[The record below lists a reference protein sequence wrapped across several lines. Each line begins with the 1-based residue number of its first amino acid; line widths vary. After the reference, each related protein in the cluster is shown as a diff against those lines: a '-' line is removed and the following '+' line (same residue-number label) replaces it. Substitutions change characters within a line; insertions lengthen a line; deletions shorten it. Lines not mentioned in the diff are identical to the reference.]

1 MDLKRPPLDK
11 EIGDE
16 IEFHTEMRTR
26 ELIAAGMDPVA
37 ARAEAVRRF
46 GSVDGMRSELTRL
59 GSDRDRTIR
68 RRQYFHEFWQDL
80 RYGARPLA
88 RQRSFAAVAV
98 LTLALAIGATTAIF
112 SVIDATILRPL
123 PYGQP
128 DRIIRLRDAS
138 ERFAEFSV
146 SAGHA
151 REWERRARTLEAVAP
166 YQQGFSTLTGTAE
179 PLRIGSARVT
189 PPLSTVLQ
197 VQPSAGR
204 WLRDADMVPG
214 ADEAVVVSHR
224 FWQRQLAG
232 DANVLGRTLT
242 LNGLART
249 IVGVMPQGFA
259 FPAQD
264 TDIWSALALTEE
276 EWDNHGS
283 HYLNAVGR
291 ARDGVTID
299 AVREDLARISREL
312 EEENPA
318 SNKGWFVKVWW
329 LQDYQ
334 VRDVRSALWVLAG
347 AVGFVLLIACANVA
361 SLLLARGA
369 SRQRELAVRAALG
382 AGRGRIVRQLLAEG
396 TLLAVTGGILGVVL
410 AHWLLRALLTIAPET
425 LPRAEQISIDGA
437 ALAFALA
444 VSVLSPLLFALV
456 PSLQISG
463 GNFPSVMGHGGRSA
477 SSALGRRTRAALI
490 IGEVALA
497 FMLLAGAT
505 LLIRSFA
512 ALVDVDPGFET
523 EQSMVVRLSLPVA
536 KYDTMTTRREFFR
549 ELVER
554 LDATGEIERAAV
566 SPSMPFFGDMVAS
579 ITVEGRDV
587 APADRPMANFYAVSP
602 GYFATMGMPMV
613 KGRGVTGADTATSPR
628 VVVVSQSLA
637 DRLFPGEDAIGK
649 RIYVSQGPS
658 EDYSEI
664 VGIVRSVEQYSLDA
678 SQSFLSI
685 QMYEP
690 ASQHA
695 YFPVMYLVMR
705 GAGDPAQLVAPLRS
719 VLKGLD
725 PDLPI
730 ANPRTYTDAIDAS
743 VGSNRF
749 TVRLLGLFA
758 IIALTLA
765 VVGLYGL
772 LSYTVSRRTQE
783 IGVRMAHG
791 AGRRDI
797 FSLMLG
803 QGVKL
808 ACVGVAVGLA
818 GALWMTRLME
828 SLLYDVAPRDP
839 LSFAVSGGVLIAV
852 ALVAS
857 AVPARRATRVDPIV
871 ALRG

>member
-16 IEFHTEMRTR
+16 IDFHTEMRTR
-26 ELIAAGMDPVA
+26 ELIAAGMDPAA

-59 GSDRDRTIR
+59 GGDRDRTIR
-68 RRQYFHEFWQDL
+68 RRQYIREFWQDL
-80 RYGARPLA
+80 RYGARQLG
-88 RQRSFAAVAV
+88 RQRGFAAVAI

-123 PYGQP
+123 PYGEP
-128 DRIIRLRDAS
+128 DRIILLRDAS

-151 REWERRARTLEAVAP
+151 REWQRRARALEAVAP
-166 YQQGFSTLTGTAE
+166 YQQSFSTLTGTGE
-179 PLRIGSARVT
+179 PLRLGSARVT
-189 PPLSTVLQ
+189 PALTTVLH
-197 VQPSAGR
+197 VQPAAGR

-224 FWQRQLAG
+224 FWQRQIGG

-242 LNGLART
+242 LNGLPRT
-249 IVGVMPQGFA
+249 TVGVMPEGFA
-259 FPAQD
+259 FPAET
-264 TDIWSALALTEE
+264 TDIWSPLALPEDD
-276 EWDNHGS
+276 WNNHGS
-283 HYLNAVGR
+283 HYLGAVAR
-291 ARDGVTID
+291 AREGATID

-318 SNKGWFVKVWW
+318 NNKGWFVKVWW

-396 TLLAVTGGILGVVL
+396 TLLAVSGGVLGIVL

-425 LPRAEQISIDGA
+425 LPRAEQIGIDGP

-456 PSLQISG
+456 PSWQISG
-463 GNFPSVMGHGGRSA
+463 GRLTSVMGHGGRSA
-477 SSALGRRTRAALI
+477 SSSLGRRTRAALI

-512 ALVDVDPGFET
+512 ALVEVDPGFET

-536 KYDTMTTRREFFR
+536 KYDTMTKRREFFR
-549 ELVER
+549 QLTER
-554 LDATGEIERAAV
+554 LEATGEVDRAAV
-566 SPSMPFFGDMVAS
+566 SPAMPFFGDSIAS
-579 ITVEGRDV
+579 ITVEGRDI
-587 APADRPMANFYAVSP
+587 APADRPSANFYAVSP
-602 GYFATMGMPMV
+602 GYFPAMGIPMV
-613 KGRGVTGADTATSPR
+613 KGRGITDADTASSPR
-628 VVVVSQSLA
+628 VVVVSQALA
-637 DRLFPGEDAIGK
+637 DLLFPGQEAIGK
-649 RIYVSQGPS
+649 RIYISQGPS

-664 VGIVRSVEQYSLDA
+664 VGIVRNVEQYSLA
-678 SQSFLSI
+678 SQAYLSV

-690 ASQHA
+690 AAQHG
-695 YFPVMYLVMR
+695 YFPVMYVVMR

-730 ANPRTYTDAIDAS
+730 ASPRTYKDAIDAS

-772 LSYTVSRRTQE
+772 LSYTVSQRTQE

-791 AGRRDI
+791 AGGRDI

-828 SLLYDVAPRDP
+828 SLLYGIAPRDP

-852 ALVAS
+852 ALLAS
-857 AVPARRATRVDPIV
+857 AVPAHRATRVDPIV